1 VAVVDVFGALVT
13 ADLRH
18 RVAVARLDLNAPLR
32 LEVDRTRYTYTYD
45 VCHIQFPQTQE
56 NEQHYSNVLQV
67 EFLNYE
73 TIALTE

>member
-32 LEVDRTRYTYTYD
+32 LEVDRTRNTYMYD
-45 VCHIQFPQTQE
+45 VCHVQFTQTDTGE
-56 NEQHYSNVLQV
+56 
-67 EFLNYE
+67 
-73 TIALTE
+73 